1 MTRHSRFP
9 DAAFVASTAPDFA
22 FVLEK
27 LQTNEQLSGS
37 RARDLQSSVRRVAQI
52 IRPDRPLA
60 DLPADPEWCRI
71 QIAKV
76 LPISVGI
83 SLKTWSNLTS
93 NFGKAL
99 VAAGITPHRF
109 EIKLTGEWAILWRR
123 IRDTDNMQLTTGL
136 SRFPRF
142 CQQAGLQPEDVTD
155 CTVTQYAEALRSSDL
170 TGTPEGAVYHAVRAW
185 NLAIDQVEGWPQ
197 RPLTPPDRS
206 RSYALPWA
214 AFPISLEADVDAWL
228 AMGSDDD
235 IFSRRGPRRTLA
247 PATVKLRKG
256 SIQRFAT
263 SLVNAGQ
270 SVERLTELWVLVQPE
285 MAEIGLR
292 WLHERSERKL
302 GGGLGN
308 IAIAVK
314 MAAKHWVALPKTDL
328 DILATFAQRLSAT
341 EPGMTEKNR
350 ARMSLFKDP
359 RTLLK
364 LLRLPDTLSHQAQ
377 SVKDAARRAALF
389 ETATAIAIMITCP
402 IRFDNLC
409 SLEIDTHFAIV
420 GRGRNQRLTLRI
432 PKAMVKNRVDL
443 IFEVPSNVASKI
455 AEFKKV
461 HRPVLSNT
469 RSRYLFT
476 KRSEDAP
483 IGWTTLRRRITD
495 AIRKNV
501 GVEFTPH
508 NFRHLAGFIYLHKY
522 PGGYEMARRLLA
534 HKNGST
540 TLDHYV
546 GLENDAAHKSFTQ
559 LLTDLLGAD
568 RG

>member
-1 MTRHSRFP
+1 MTRHSPFP
-9 DAAFVASTAPDFA
+9 DAVFVSATAPNFS
-22 FVLEK
+22 FVLER
-27 LQTNEQLSGS
+27 LRANEQLSAS
-37 RARDLQSSVRRVAQI
+37 RARDLQSSVKRMAQI
-52 IRPDRPLA
+52 IRPDCPLTE
-60 DLPADPEWCRI
+60 LPADPEWCRI
-71 QIAKV
+71 QFAKV
-76 LPISVGI
+76 LPIAIGI
-83 SLKTWSNLTS
+83 SSKTWSNLTS

-99 VAAGITPHRF
+99 VAAGITAQSF

-123 IRDTDNMQLTTGL
+123 VRDTRMMQLTAGL

-142 CQQAGLQPEDVTD
+142 CQQLGLQPEDVTD
-155 CTVTQYAEALRSSDL
+155 ETVAQYSDALCSSDL
-170 TGTPEGAVYHAVRAW
+170 TGAPLSAVYYTVRAW
-185 NLAIDQVEGWPQ
+185 NLAVDRIEGWPQ
-197 RPLTPPDRS
+197 RPLTPPNRR

-214 AFPISLEADVDAWL
+214 TFPASLEADIDAWL
-228 AMGSDDD
+228 AMGSDGD

-247 PATVKLRKG
+247 PATAKLRKG
-256 SIQRFAT
+256 SMQRFAAA
-263 SLVNAGQ
+263 LVYAGQ
-270 SVERLTELWVLVQPE
+270 SIESLTELRVIVQPE

-314 MAAKHWVALPKTDL
+314 MAAQHWVALPKIEL
-328 DILATFAQRLSAT
+328 DQLATYAQRLSAA
-341 EPGMTEKNR
+341 EPGMTTKNR
-350 ARMSLFKDP
+350 ARMDAFKDP
-359 RTLLK
+359 ETLVR
-364 LLRLPDTLSHQAQ
+364 LLRLPETLARLAQ
-377 SVKDAARRAALF
+377 FVKDPARRAAVF

-409 SLEIDTHFAIV
+409 NLEIDTHFDII
-420 GRGRNQRLTLRI
+420 GRGCKQRLVLRI
-432 PKAMVKNRVDL
+432 PRSMVKNRVDL
-443 IFEVPSNVASKI
+443 NFHVPSHVALMI

-461 HRPVLSNT
+461 HRPVLSST
-469 RSRYLFT
+469 PSRYLFT

-508 NFRHLAGFIYLHKY
+508 NFRHLAGFIFLNKY

-559 LLTDLLGAD
+559 LLSDLLGAD